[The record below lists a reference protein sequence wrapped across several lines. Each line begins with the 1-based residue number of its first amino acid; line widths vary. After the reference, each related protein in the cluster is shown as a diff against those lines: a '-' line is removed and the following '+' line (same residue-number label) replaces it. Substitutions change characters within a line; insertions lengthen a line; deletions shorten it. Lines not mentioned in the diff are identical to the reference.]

1 MIKNYWKTLLIT
13 SLIILLPMVAG
24 LVFWDRLPA
33 QIPIHW
39 NLEGEVDNWGS
50 KAVVVFVLPL
60 VMLAIQWLCTILTG
74 TDPKKKNHS
83 EKMLQLVLWIVPLI
97 STVLNS
103 VTYAI
108 ALGKELRINLIV
120 SLLLGLLFTVIG
132 NYMPKCKQN
141 YTIGIKLPWTLE
153 SEENWNKTHRFGGWV
168 WSIGGLLM
176 MLTGFFDG
184 VRFFMIVML
193 AIALA
198 PTVYS
203 YILHLKKK

>member
-1 MIKNYWKTLLIT
+1 MIKKYWKTLLIT

-24 LVFWDRLPA
+24 IIFWDRLPA

-39 NLEGEVDNWGS
+39 NFAGEVDNYAS
-50 KAVVVFVLPL
+50 KAVAVFALPL
-60 VMLAIQWLCTILTG
+60 LMLAIQWVCTIATG
-74 TDPKKKNHS
+74 ADPKKKNHS
-83 EKMLQLVLWIVPLI
+83 EKMLQMMLWIIPLL
-97 STVLNS
+97 STVLNA
-103 VTYAI
+103 VTYAV
-108 ALGKELRINLIV
+108 ALGKEMRINLIV

-141 YTIGIKLPWTLE
+141 YTIGIKLPWTLA

-168 WSIGGLLM
+168 WSIGGLLV
-176 MLTGFFDG
+176 MLTGFMDG
-184 VRFFMIVML
+184 TYFFMIIML
-193 AIALA
+193 VIALA

>member
-1 MIKNYWKTLLIT
+1 MIKKYWKTLLIT

-24 LVFWDRLPA
+24 VLLWDRLPA

-39 NLEGEVDNWGS
+39 NIAGEVDHRAS
-50 KAVVVFVLPL
+50 KAVAVFAMPL
-60 VMLAIQWLCTILTG
+60 LMLAIQWICTVATG
-74 TDPKKKNHS
+74 ADPKKKNHS
-83 EKMLQLVLWIVPLI
+83 ERMLQLMLWIIPLI
-97 STVLNS
+97 STVLNA
-103 VTYAI
+103 VTYAV

-168 WSIGGLLM
+168 WMLGGLFL
-176 MLTGFFDG
+176 MLTGFFNG
-184 VRFFMIVML
+184 IRFFLIIML
-193 AIALA
+193 VIALA
-198 PTVYS
+198 PTIYS

>member
-1 MIKNYWKTLLIT
+1 MIKKYWKTLLIT

-24 LVFWDRLPA
+24 ILLWDRLPA

-39 NLEGEVDNWGS
+39 NTAGEVDNQAS
-50 KAVVVFVLPL
+50 KAVAVFALPL
-60 VMLAIQWLCTILTG
+60 LMLAIQWVCTIATG
-74 TDPKKKNHS
+74 ADPKSKNHS
-83 EKMLQLVLWIVPLI
+83 ERMLQMMLWIIPLL
-97 STVLNS
+97 STVLNA
-103 VTYAI
+103 VTYAV

-153 SEENWNKTHRFGGWV
+153 SEENWNKTHRFAGWV
-168 WSIGGLLM
+168 WMLGGLLV

-184 VRFFMIVML
+184 TRFFMAVML
-193 AIALA
+193 VIVLA